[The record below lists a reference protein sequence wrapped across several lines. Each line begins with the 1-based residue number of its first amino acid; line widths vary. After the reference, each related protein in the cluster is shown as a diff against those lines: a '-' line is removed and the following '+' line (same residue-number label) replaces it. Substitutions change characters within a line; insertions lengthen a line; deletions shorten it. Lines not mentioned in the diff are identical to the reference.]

1 MTQET
6 SVIYN
11 PIVILHTMS
20 LFFDSSAVSMK
31 PEHHVTVESEQDN
44 PHGPEL
50 SPVDPSYIGKHVTVE
65 KTKKGTMKVD
75 PKDLE
80 KL

>member
-1 MTQET
+1 
-6 SVIYN
+6 
-11 PIVILHTMS
+11 
-20 LFFDSSAVSMK
+20 MK
-31 PEHHVTVESEQDN
+31 PEHHITVESEQDN